1 MDGRCLTCGETIPD
15 GKAHTRGYSERTGWS
30 TCQVVDTPFGELTE
44 DDMRA
49 MRDAYEGTPRRR
61 R

>member
-1 MDGRCLTCGETIPD
+1 MTETIH
-15 GKAHTRGYSERTGWS
+15 GKGCDA
-30 TCQVVDTPFGELTE
+30 VDRSGRVTMPEACDCGADPFAQLTD